1 MSSRNRTRC
10 PKCCKKLSYSAYKR
24 HQNPL
29 YCPPGTSSEE
39 ASQSIL
45 IDHDGPD
52 DGSDSFQTEGKDIS
66 DVRNYDH
73 GESEEEEVIQ
83 KISDEW
89 SGSVSSDKESDLENH
104 EQENEAQVV
113 DNIDD
118 IDQEMCVQPISTDMM
133 PDDVSHYES
142 ASRSMYNSTN
152 ALSTTNH
159 NVNVAGEKSYGS
171 LSSLVLQPLAI
182 GLVVFQ
188 LVYKVS
194 DRGIEF
200 VLKDYQTMQE
210 IIDSTRVPPF
220 LGRIPHKIESKVS
233 SLTADQWKNWVLVYS
248 VPILHTILSL
258 DDLRCWSHFVEAC
271 SLLLKPIVTIDDV
284 IKGDE
289 KLTAF
294 CNTYEKLYGKNKCTP
309 NMHLHLHLKD
319 CMLDYGPVHSFWC
332 FPFERYNGVFES
344 FQKNWICPELQVMTK
359 FLNFQEAK
367 SQLSMTGAC
376 IEWLHE
382 EETSCQG
389 SIQQTLADPNNLQ
402 RYSRHVFCS
411 IEQIDATNSVTYEAT
426 SKVSEKL
433 FSLDEVEWLRN
444 VYLALYPLS
453 KITHVFMAHDVF
465 NEVSILG
472 EKFLSVKARGNSSH
486 SIIAYWPKPLEGRN
500 FLSASS
506 CEYRAGEVQ
515 YFFYHTVAMMHPGK
529 PESHVT
535 HVFAY
540 VHWYENHPY
549 QDMQVY
555 PMKTFTNITKKSGPS
570 VFLPLSRIIN
580 QCAELN
586 TTQKFDFGVDNVLVL
601 CPVNRKI
608 QLFES

>member
-1 MSSRNRTRC
+1 MVREALDVLLNIRYASQYTCLHICNELVHPSFQFLHLVSRN
-10 PKCCKKLSYSAYKR
+10 
-24 HQNPL
+24 
-29 YCPPGTSSEE
+29 GTSIATSPGNQVVRECT
-39 ASQSIL
+39 A
-45 IDHDGPD
+45 
-52 DGSDSFQTEGKDIS
+52 EGKDIS

-133 PDDVSHYES
+133 PDDS
-142 ASRSMYNSTN
+142 
-152 ALSTTNH
+152 
-159 NVNVAGEKSYGS
+159 K
-171 LSSLVLQPLAI
+171 SSLEKKELQRTWGVRYSELIRLPYLD
-182 GLVVFQ
+182 LVQFRVVDPMHNLLLGTAKYMMSVWKDNYNFSKQ
-188 LVYKVS
+188 
-194 DRGIEF
+194 
-200 VLKDYQTMQE
+200 DYQTMQE

-248 VPILHTILSL
+248 VPILHTILTL

-294 CNTYEKLYGKNKCTP
+294 CNAYEKLYGKNKCTP

-359 FLNFQEAK
+359 FLNLQEAK

-389 SIQQTLADPNNLQ
+389 SIQQTLADPNILQ

-411 IEQIDATNSVTYEAT
+411 IEQIDATNSATYEAT

-486 SIIAYWPKPLEGRN
+486 SIIAYWPKPLER
-500 FLSASS
+500 
-506 CEYRAGEVQ
+506 
-515 YFFYHTVAMMHPGK
+515 
-529 PESHVT
+529 
-535 HVFAY
+535 
-540 VHWYENHPY
+540 
-549 QDMQVY
+549 
-555 PMKTFTNITKKSGPS
+555 KKLLIS
-570 VFLPLSRIIN
+570 
-580 QCAELN
+580 
-586 TTQKFDFGVDNVLVL
+586 
-601 CPVNRKI
+601 
-608 QLFES
+608 